1 MSATSLEAL
10 IQANGQ
16 AMETRQR
23 IPYEMVVYAIP
34 EEWREE
40 EMMLLRNAVEFQPT
54 LYGMIDTLATRQELQ
69 QIQAQQL
76 RIRIHMQEPVHA
88 LSPHFRSA
96 AMKLV
101 QDHVVRTNFRH
112 FLRLHGQELCIGEEV
127 NILRLLSSGDGSQIL
142 HLCPENIS
150 AGRQPANRFVRM
162 VRAELKGDKGFS
174 GAGGMHDRSLSLI
187 LQHSA
192 CRVVC
197 SLVVGK

>member
-1 MSATSLEAL
+1 MNAAL
-10 IQANGQ
+10 ILFKLLLIAVDSHHILGR
-16 AMETRQR
+16 RQ
-23 IPYEMVVYAIP
+23 YAADDRLAQGHLVGHVPVKQLICHIS
-34 EEWREE
+34 
-40 EMMLLRNAVEFQPT
+40 LAVQVPHA
-54 LYGMIDTLATRQELQ
+54 GGR
-69 QIQAQQL
+69 QAQQL

-88 LSPHFRSA
+88 LSPHFRFA

-112 FLRLHGQELCIGEEV
+112 FLQLHGQELCIGEEV
-127 NILRLLSSGDGSQIL
+127 NILRLLSSGDSSQIL

-162 VRAELKGDKGFS
+162 VRAELKGNKGFS